1 LQLTVAE
8 KYFKEAQMSV
18 EEFGRAMEQHFQARM
33 ELERRKSSV
42 EMAYHLLNII
52 VGESIN

>member
-8 KYFKEAQMSV
+8 KYFKEAQMSID
-18 EEFGRAMEQHFQARM
+18 EYGRAMEQHFQARM